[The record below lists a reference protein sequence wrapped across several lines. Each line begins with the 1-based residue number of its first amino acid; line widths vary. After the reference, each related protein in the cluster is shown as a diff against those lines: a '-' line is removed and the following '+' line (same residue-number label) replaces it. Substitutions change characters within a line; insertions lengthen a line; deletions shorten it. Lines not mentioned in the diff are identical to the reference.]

1 MLVKLYFF
9 SIMNKELFKFFYEFR
24 VRYAEVDAQGIVF
37 NAHYLTYFDCAVTEY
52 YRIIKYNYKED
63 VKRNRKDFH
72 VIKTIIDYKEPLLF
86 DQIIEAGI
94 RVSRIG
100 RSSLVYDIALYP
112 KFKKKL
118 LAFGQTIQVYTDQ
131 IKKKST
137 PLSRNLINKIK
148 KFEKNI

>member
-1 MLVKLYFF
+1 MK
-9 SIMNKELFKFFYEFR
+9 KELFKYFYEFR

-63 VKRNRKDFH
+63 VKRNKKDFH
-72 VIKTIIDYKEPLLF
+72 VIKTIIDYREPLLF
-86 DQIIEAGI
+86 DQIVEAGI
-94 RVSRIG
+94 RVSKIG
-100 RSSLVYDIALYP
+100 NSSLVYDIALYL

-131 IKKKST
+131 VKKKST